1 MRFTTLVGLFFSA
14 LSVSAQ
20 SSLSDPTTNELLG
33 ELAQLPKCAVRP
45 RTAEG
50 FIIHSR
56 YKANDRYRPHVWHH
70 HCPSRAVPSV
80 ISTAFVPTRS
90 TSQPA
95 RNASSPAVQ
104 SKKPCVRPDFV
115 VVLYNLLADSSHQWL
130 KDGSKKH
137 AKRHSVIQGP

>member
-1 MRFTTLVGLFFSA
+1 MRFATLVGLFFSA

-20 SSLSDPTTNELLG
+20 SSLSDPTTSELLG

-50 FIIHSR
+50 FIIHLR
-56 YKANDRYRPHVWHH
+56 YKANDRYRPHAWHH
-70 HCPSRAVPSV
+70 HCPSRVVPSV

-115 VVLYNLLADSSHQWL
+115 VVLYNLLADSSTS
-130 KDGSKKH
+130 GSKMA
-137 AKRHSVIQGP
+137 AKSMQSAIP